1 VQYYHEKEKM
11 LIDKKEIKL
20 IFGKRLQTLNLVL
33 FILKGNGVLN

>member
-20 IFGKRLQTLNLVL
+20 IFGKMLQTLSLVL
-33 FILKGNGVLN
+33 FTWKGNGVLN